1 MLEQALQMAGNAA
14 SFLAYY
20 AGLVVL
26 IGVVAHGLT
35 WVITRKRTIR
45 WVWSYWNVVG
55 AVLML
60 AGLAGIGYGWLALGL
75 HTVPG
80 TGVAGLGLL
89 LLSAGLWMVIPI

>member
-1 MLEQALQMAGNAA
+1 MLERAVQTAAHAA

-26 IGVVAHGLT
+26 IGVVAHVVT
-35 WVITRKRTIR
+35 WVITRKGTAR
-45 WVWSYWNVVG
+45 WVWNYWTVVG

-60 AGLAGIGYGWLALGL
+60 AGLAGIGYGWLGLGL
-75 HTVPG
+75 DTVAG
-80 TGVAGLGLL
+80 TGAAGLGLL

>member
-1 MLEQALQMAGNAA
+1 MIEGVLQTAGHAA

-26 IGVVAHGLT
+26 IGVAAHALT
-35 WVITRKRTIR
+35 WVITRKRTAR
-45 WVWSYWNVVG
+45 WVWTYWNLVG

-60 AGLAGIGYGWLALGL
+60 AGLAGLAYGWLALGL
-75 HTVPG
+75 HTVAG